1 MRIDMNYYKDKKTN
15 QVYAYDANQLEQ
27 VARLTEL
34 EQLLTESEPDFI
46 DARSRLQHATEELED
61 AKQQLEENNALILS
75 EGHNEES
82 QVELLKKR
90 EELMQYVDEK
100 LENYNDALLA
110 YHKAE
115 LGYLP
120 LKNEY
125 DAVVPVIFDIREN
138 LKIFKKMTEKE
149 VDLYLNPP
157 ISKEQL
163 IQEAEQQ
170 KQSLLAEAN
179 NAITPLQYA
188 ENLGIATAE
197 ESASLVDWQKYS
209 VYLNRVDTSLAPDI
223 DWPIKPF

>member
-34 EQLLTESEPDFI
+34 ELLLTEKEPDFI
-46 DARSRLQHATEELED
+46 DASSRLQHATQELED
-61 AKQQLEENNALILS
+61 AKQKLEENNALILS

-90 EELMQYVDEK
+90 EELMQCVDVK
-100 LENYNDALLA
+100 SQDYNDALLA

-115 LGYLP
+115 LIYLP

-149 VDLYLNPP
+149 VDLHLNPP
-157 ISKEQL
+157 VSKEQH
-163 IQEAEQQ
+163 IAEAEQQ
-170 KQSLLAEAN
+170 KQSLLSEAAEAI
-179 NAITPLQYA
+179 APLQDA
-188 ENLGIATAE
+188 VDLDIATDE
-197 ESASLVDWQKYS
+197 EVAQLTAWKKYR
-209 VYLNRVDTSLAPDI
+209 VLLNRIDTSLAPDI
-223 DWPIKPF
+223 DWPIKSF

>member
-1 MRIDMNYYKDKKTN
+1 MNYYKDKKTN
-15 QVYAYDANQLEQ
+15 QVYAYDANQLEK

-34 EQLLTESEPDFI
+34 EHLVTESEPDFI
-46 DARSRLQHATEELED
+46 DASSRLQHATEELED

-82 QVELLKKR
+82 QVALFKKR
-90 EELMQYVDEK
+90 EELMQCVDEK
-100 LENYNDALLA
+100 SQDYNDALLA
-110 YHKAE
+110 YHKSE
-115 LGYLP
+115 LIYLP